1 MEDAPLR
8 QPRFQLLDG
17 RQVLEAHLV
26 KGPHPFALRL
36 QRAHR
41 VAGRA
46 LRVDEGSLGGL
57 GLGLGSGSGSG
68 VGLGLGVGVGLGLG
82 LG

>member
-8 QPRFQLLDG
+8 EPRFQLLDG

-36 QRAHR
+36 QRAHLWL
-41 VAGRA
+41 GRTWLA
-46 LRVDEGSLGGL
+46 LTLTLSLTPIL
-57 GLGLGSGSGSG
+57 TLTLTLIRRAMRAPSRKPRAARR
-68 VGLGLGVGVGLGLG
+68 
-82 LG
+82 